1 VIQESLAHVWGEIPR
16 AGGTRTQKRLF
27 FQALRVGWPL
37 ADPKNV
43 VTTHLGKCRSFPLN
57 PQESVVIMVAV
68 RLPTL
73 PSLERR
79 QQPTMYPRTVKVRS
93 SSGTVHEYVRV
104 VEAYRE
110 AGKVKQRVVAD
121 LGPKDL
127 LLEVLP
133 KLRRLLA
140 GQTDDRA
147 ELQVGDASTWGPVL
161 VIRALFDQLGLW
173 AILDQ
178 RLGRA
183 KGVPFADRA
192 FVLVANR
199 LIAPASEHGLAGWLE
214 TDFVCDRQGRRFLP
228 HWHQRRRVR
237 VHPRQLDGWYRTLDQ
252 LLAAKDQIEVALYHR
267 LRDLFSLKPDLVLYD
282 ITSTYFEGAGPH
294 DFAQHGY
301 SRDGKPQNVQ
311 VIVGVVMVAGWP
323 IAHHVWAGNR
333 IDHSTVQE
341 VIQDLRQRF
350 AFGRLIFVGDRGMV
364 TDDNLEAITK
374 DQQGFLVGIKRR
386 RNAPMDG
393 WLDAVDETKW
403 VTCQGGINTQ
413 ERKTDPPRTRAQE
426 VGSGDPAVRVIVI
439 DSDERRGYEQAKR
452 EQAMERAR
460 QRLEKLKERIAA
472 GDLKRPEKI
481 GAAVERIMQK
491 YHGYRY
497 FDWKLKEGALEFSTS
512 ETRLGR
518 EKKIEGKYVIMTR
531 EKGLS
536 VLDAVAIYK
545 ELTEVESGFRQ
556 LKDVLGLR
564 PIYHQI
570 EARVKAHIFVA
581 ALALL
586 VQRLLGRRLEEA
598 GLDLSPARAMQALTT
613 VRLVTFR
620 LEGQPERRGLTGGC
634 PDARLVL
641 KALKLVD
648 QRPPTPPEGEE
659 TVMS

>member
-1 VIQESLAHVWGEIPR
+1 
-16 AGGTRTQKRLF
+16 
-27 FQALRVGWPL
+27 
-37 ADPKNV
+37 
-43 VTTHLGKCRSFPLN
+43 
-57 PQESVVIMVAV
+57 
-68 RLPTL
+68 
-73 PSLERR
+73 
-79 QQPTMYPRTVKVRS
+79 MYPRTVKVRS
-93 SSGTVHEYVRV
+93 SRGTVHEYVRV

-121 LGPKDL
+121 LGRKDL

-140 GQTDDRA
+140 GETGDPA
-147 ELQVGDASTWGPVL
+147 ELQLGDASTWGPVL

-173 AILDQ
+173 SILDQ
-178 RLGRA
+178 RLGHA

-214 TDFVCDRQGRRFLP
+214 TDFVCDRTGRRFLP
-228 HWHQRRRVR
+228 HWHPRRRVR
-237 VHPRQLDGWYRTLDQ
+237 VHPRQLDAWYRTLDQ
-252 LLAAKDQIEVALYHR
+252 LHAAKDQIEVALYHR
-267 LRDLFSLKPDLVLYD
+267 LRDLFSLKPDLVFYD

-294 DFAQHGY
+294 DFACHGY

-323 IAHHVWAGNR
+323 IAHHVWAGNG

-341 VIQDLRQRF
+341 VIKDLRQRF

-374 DQQGFLVGIKRR
+374 DQQSFLVGIKRR
-386 RNAPMDG
+386 RNAPIDG
-393 WLDAVDETKW
+393 WLDAVDDAKW
-403 VTCQGGINTQ
+403 ITCPGGINTR

-426 VGSGDPAVRVIVI
+426 VSSGDPAVRVIVI
-439 DSDERRGYEQAKR
+439 DSDERRAYEQAKR

-460 QRLEKLKERIAA
+460 QRLEKLKERVAA
-472 GDLKRPEKI
+472 GDLRRPEKI

-497 FDWKLKEGALEFSTS
+497 FDWKLKDGALDFSES
-512 ETRLGR
+512 ATRLGR
-518 EKKIEGKYVIMTR
+518 EKKIEGRYVIMTS

-556 LKDVLGLR
+556 LKDVLALR

-570 EARVKAHIFVA
+570 EVRVKAHIFVA

-598 GLDLSPARAMQALTT
+598 GLDLSPARAMQALAT

-659 TVMS
+659 TVM

>member
-1 VIQESLAHVWGEIPR
+1 
-16 AGGTRTQKRLF
+16 
-27 FQALRVGWPL
+27 
-37 ADPKNV
+37 
-43 VTTHLGKCRSFPLN
+43 
-57 PQESVVIMVAV
+57 MV
-68 RLPTL
+68 L
-73 PSLERR
+73 
-79 QQPTMYPRTVKVRS
+79 MYPRTVKVRS
-93 SSGTVHEYVRV
+93 GSGTVNEYVRI

-110 AGKVKQRVVAD
+110 GGKVKQRVVAD
-121 LGPKDL
+121 LGRKDL
-127 LLEVLP
+127 LIDVLP

-140 GQTDDRA
+140 GDADSEPGPPGDPLVA
-147 ELQVGDASTWGPVL
+147 DASNWGPIL
-161 VIRALFDQLGLW
+161 AIRALFEQLGLW

-178 RLGRA
+178 NLGRA

-214 TDFVCDRQGRRFLP
+214 TDFVCDRKGRRFIP

-237 VHPRQLDGWYRTLDQ
+237 VHPRQLDAWYRTLDQ
-252 LLAAKDQIEVALYHR
+252 LHAAKDRIEVALYRH
-267 LRDLFSLKPDLVLYD
+267 LRDLFSLKPELVLYD

-294 DFAQHGY
+294 DFAKHGY

-341 VIQDLRQRF
+341 VISDLRKRF
-350 AFGRLIFVGDRGMV
+350 EFGRLVFVGDRGMV
-364 TDDNLEAITK
+364 TDANIESITK
-374 DQQGFLVGIKRR
+374 DRHGFLVGIKRR
-386 RNAPMDG
+386 RNAKLDA
-393 WLDAVDETKW
+393 WLDAIDDTKW
-403 VTCQGGINTQ
+403 IDCPGGINTR

-426 VGSGDPAVRVIVI
+426 VPSGNPELRVIVI

-460 QRLEKLKERIAA
+460 QKLGKLKERGAT

-481 GAAVERIMQK
+481 GAAVERIMQR

-497 FDWKLKEGALEFSTS
+497 FDWKLSGGVLEFSES
-512 ETRLGR
+512 GADLGR
-518 EKKIEGKYVIMTR
+518 EKKIEGKYVITTS

-536 VLDAVAIYK
+536 VLDAVAMYK
-545 ELTEVESGFRQ
+545 ELTDVESGFRQ
-556 LKDVLGLR
+556 LKDVMAMR
-564 PIYHQI
+564 PIYHQV
-570 EARVKAHIFVA
+570 ESRVKAHIFVA

-586 VQRLLGRRLEEA
+586 VQRLLGRRLEES
-598 GLDLSPARAMQALTT
+598 GVDLSPSRAMQALST
-613 VRLVTFR
+613 VRLVSFR
-620 LEGQPERRGLTGGC
+620 LEGQEERRGIAGGC
-634 PDARLVL
+634 PDARSVL

-659 TVMS
+659 TVM

>member
-1 VIQESLAHVWGEIPR
+1 
-16 AGGTRTQKRLF
+16 
-27 FQALRVGWPL
+27 
-37 ADPKNV
+37 
-43 VTTHLGKCRSFPLN
+43 
-57 PQESVVIMVAV
+57 MV
-68 RLPTL
+68 L
-73 PSLERR
+73 
-79 QQPTMYPRTVKVRS
+79 MYPRTVKVRS
-93 SSGTVHEYVRV
+93 KSGTVHEYVRV
-104 VEAYRE
+104 VEAYRDG
-110 AGKVKQRVVAD
+110 GKVKQRVVAD
-121 LGPKDL
+121 LGRKDL
-127 LLEVLP
+127 LVEVLP
-133 KLRRLLA
+133 KLRRLLTGEA
-140 GQTDDRA
+140 PDPADPQFGEA
-147 ELQVGDASTWGPVL
+147 PTWGPVL
-161 VIRALFDQLGLW
+161 VVRALFDQLGLW
-173 AILDQ
+173 SILDQ
-178 RLGRA
+178 KLGRA

-214 TDFVCDRQGRRFLP
+214 TDFVCDRKGRRFLP

-237 VHPRQLDGWYRTLDQ
+237 IHPRQLDAWYRTLDQ
-252 LLAAKDQIEVALYHR
+252 LHAAKDQIEVALYHR
-267 LRDLFSLKPDLVLYD
+267 LRDLFSLKPDLVFYD

-294 DFAQHGY
+294 DFACHGY

-323 IAHHVWAGNR
+323 IAHHVWAGSG

-341 VIQDLRQRF
+341 VIKDLRQRF

-386 RNAPMDG
+386 RNAPIDG
-393 WLDAVDETKW
+393 WLAAVDDAKW
-403 VTCQGGINTQ
+403 ITCPGGINTR

-452 EQAMERAR
+452 EQAMERTR

-481 GAAVERIMQK
+481 GAAVERVMQK

-497 FDWKLKEGALEFSTS
+497 FDWKLKDGALEFSES

-518 EKKIEGKYVIMTR
+518 EKKIEGKYVIMTS
-531 EKGLS
+531 EKGLG
-536 VLDAVAIYK
+536 VLDAVALYK

-556 LKDVLGLR
+556 LKDVMAMR

-570 EARVKAHIFVA
+570 ETRVKAHIFVA

-598 GLDLSPARAMQALTT
+598 GLDLSPARAMQALST

-620 LEGQPERRGLTGGC
+620 LECQGQRRWRAAGC
-634 PDARLVL
+634 AAARLVL
-641 KALKLVD
+641 KALKLLEH
-648 QRPPTPPEGEE
+648 RPPAPPEGEE
-659 TVMS
+659 SIL